1 MLALSV
7 VLFTVVVMAC
17 LTDLFVALAS
27 PFRKSQTSS
36 QLGSLLSPPLRLH
49 ASYGKVS
56 PTATPPSLPPADNR
70 GDSQ

>member
-1 MLALSV
+1 MLALAFVFFTIV
-7 VLFTVVVMAC
+7 VTAC
-17 LTDLFVALAS
+17 LTDLFVAMTS
-27 PFRKSQTSS
+27 PFKNTLPSS

>member
-1 MLALSV
+1 MLAV
-7 VLFTVVVMAC
+7 AFVFFTMFVLAC
-17 LTDLFVALAS
+17 LTDMFVALAS
-27 PFRKSQTSS
+27 PFRKSHPSS

-56 PTATPPSLPPADNR
+56 PTATPPSLPPADSR